1 MAKILIILILVIY
14 VFYKVAGF
22 LFKLV
27 FGSLRND
34 PGQFRSQNRQYTR
47 KAPGSNLNID
57 KVPQDK
63 PNKKSGYK
71 GGEYVDFE
79 EVK

>member
-1 MAKILIILILVIY
+1 MFFIKQQVSPDH
-14 VFYKVAGF
+14 
-22 LFKLV
+22 V
-27 FGSLRND
+27 FGNLKSD
-34 PGQFRSQNRQYTR
+34 PGSFQQRRQHYSK

-57 KVPQDK
+57 NVPQKAPD
-63 PNKKSGYK
+63 NKTGYK